1 VNVYDAIDAITRTQ
15 SADEGERLRKL
26 ALRLRG
32 MESRMK
38 ALRAQAMIPGKD
50 PDYYRSVAASQS
62 NLAVEFGM
70 MAAVEK
76 HPAIKKEIETMRS
89 GVRRNITAERGRLRQ
104 AIDFEDYDFGSDNA
118 SVLKHGMEK
127 FNENLAG
134 REMKEDVVRDIRGHA
149 AAAGSPNAGTI
160 ADAVVATQKKEQP
173 AKTEEIGGFEL

>member
-1 VNVYDAIDAITRTQ
+1 VNVYDAIETIIRTQ
-15 SADEGERLRKL
+15 SADEGERLRKM

-38 ALRAQAMIPGKD
+38 ALRAQAMIPGRD

-76 HPAIKKEIETMRS
+76 HPAIRKEIETMRS
-89 GVRRNITAERGRLRQ
+89 DVRRNISAERGRLRQ

-118 SVLKHGMEK
+118 ASLKHGMEK
-127 FNENLAG
+127 FAENLAG
-134 REMKEDVVRDIRGHA
+134 KEMREEVIRDIRQHA
-149 AAAGSPNAGTI
+149 ATAGTPNAGTI
-160 ADAVVATQKKEQP
+160 ADAVVATQKKEQSP
-173 AKTEEIGGFEL
+173 KTEEIGGFEL